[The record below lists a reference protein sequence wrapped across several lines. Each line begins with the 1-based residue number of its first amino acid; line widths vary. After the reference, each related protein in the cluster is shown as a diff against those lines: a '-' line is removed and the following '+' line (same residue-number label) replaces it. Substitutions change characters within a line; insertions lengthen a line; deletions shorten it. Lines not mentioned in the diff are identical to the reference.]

1 MKRWRHLARTGLA
14 WMAASMLSGCV
25 QDLFF
30 HPDQR
35 VYATPAQ
42 AGVVSQD
49 LSFETAD
56 GSRLHGLWLP
66 AASAQGSACTIV
78 HAHGNAAN
86 LSNHLPL
93 VAWLPARGVNV
104 LMFDYR
110 GYGRSEG
117 QPSLSGVVEDVE
129 AAVAAARRQPGVD
142 TERVLLFGQSLGGAT
157 ALRAAQ
163 RIEAGTLR
171 GLIVDSAFAS
181 YRGIADDL
189 AGQTSWLSLLAPV
202 LRPWLPPAAEDPV
215 TAIGLLKMPVWLI
228 HGDRDGLIDIAHSE
242 QLFAAAHA
250 PKQLVRVPGGMHIDA
265 LTRID
270 FQPRFLALL
279 NEACGTSQ
287 PSPPP

>member
-1 MKRWRHLARTGLA
+1 
-14 WMAASMLSGCV
+14 MLSGCV

-30 HPDQR
+30 HPDRQ
-35 VYATPAQ
+35 VYTTAAQ
-42 AGVVSQD
+42 AGVASQD

-66 AASAQGSACTIV
+66 AAPGHGPACTIV

-117 QPSLSGVVEDVE
+117 RPSLNGVVEDVE

-142 TERVLLFGQSLGGAT
+142 TDRILLFGQSLGGAT

-163 RIEAGTLR
+163 RSEAGTLR

-181 YRGIADDL
+181 YRGIADDV
-189 AGQTSWLSLLAPV
+189 ARQTAWLLLLSPV

-215 TAIGLLKMPVWLI
+215 TAIGRLKMPVWLI

-242 QLFAAAHA
+242 RLFAAAQV
-250 PKQLVRVPGGMHIDA
+250 PKQLLRVPEGTHIDA
-265 LTRID
+265 LTRAD
-270 FQPRFLALL
+270 FQPRFLTLL
-279 NEACGTSQ
+279 NEACGAPL
-287 PSPPP
+287 PSSAP